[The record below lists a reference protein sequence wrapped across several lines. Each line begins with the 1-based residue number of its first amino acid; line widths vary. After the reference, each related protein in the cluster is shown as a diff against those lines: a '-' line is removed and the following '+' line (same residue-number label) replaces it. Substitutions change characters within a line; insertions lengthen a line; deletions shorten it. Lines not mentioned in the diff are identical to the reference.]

1 MGSFRE
7 LNVWKKSMEL
17 VKEVYSVLDSFPNQE
32 KFALAD
38 QIRRAAVSIPS
49 NIAEGSARNS
59 DKEFLQFLYIARGS
73 RAELESQ
80 LEIAK
85 MLGYISQSRFEE
97 LLKISEEIGK
107 MLNKFISS
115 IKSKI

>member
-73 RAELESQ
+73 KAELETQ
-80 LEIAK
+80 LEIAE
-85 MLGYISQSRFEE
+85 MLGYLKRSQLNEI
-97 LLKISEEIGK
+97 LTLSEEVGK
-107 MLNKFISS
+107 MLNKLISS
-115 IKSKI
+115 LKTSN